1 MRSTPFVYG
10 PFVYFGGAHGVPIYN
25 LRDRYLPWTRTD
37 PPQSIQL
44 ADVFENELGFPLCA
58 SRIKCF
64 NLFFLWIF
72 SAHTREY
79 NGVLAQC
86 RRSCAATVGEFTFSL
101 CLFTA
106 LWLSCCLLCPLSS
119 SHGRLLA
126 DTVEVI
132 RNRYLPSKCVHVL
145 PFITSIFVRQTFF
158 YFLPADQGQKIQQLQ
173 FDANDNKHN
182 KTGRPGGRMPGT
194 LALPRTRRQCVVAQ
208 PSTDTSLEI
217 AAGIFGTRL
226 VVPARTSQT
235 HDGLPRAWPH
245 CVATA
250 KPFFYAA

>member
-145 PFITSIFVRQTFF
+145 PFITSIFVRQAFF
-158 YFLPADQGQKIQQLQ
+158 LIFYLPTRVRRFNSCNSMQTTTNITKQDVRVDGCLERWLYR
-173 FDANDNKHN
+173 
-182 KTGRPGGRMPGT
+182 GPGGSVWLPSRPQIRHWKSLRAF
-194 LALPRTRRQCVVAQ
+194 LARV
-208 PSTDTSLEI
+208 S
-217 AAGIFGTRL
+217 
-226 VVPARTSQT
+226 
-235 HDGLPRAWPH
+235 
-245 CVATA
+245 
-250 KPFFYAA
+250 